1 MKHKRRIKLIRPRL
15 QLKLIGWFLGV
26 ATLALLMQYLL
37 FAWSVSELAATSP
50 DGSATLSV
58 QAPTMLLRALL
69 LSFLFL
75 LPLIA
80 LVGVLVTFRIA
91 GPVYRFETYLGQI
104 ARGEEVGPCRIRDGD
119 ELWELCSR
127 INEAVAALRAQRDLA
142 RATEPR
148 DRGTRDPLRAAS

>member
-37 FAWSVSELAATSP
+37 FAWSVSELAVESP
-50 DGSATLSV
+50 DGVAALSV
-58 QAPTMLLRALL
+58 QAAPMLLRALL
-69 LSFLFL
+69 MSFLFL

-91 GPVYRFETYLGQI
+91 GPVYRFETYLAQI
-104 ARGEEVGPCRIRDGD
+104 ARGEEVGPCRIREGD
-119 ELWELCSR
+119 ELRELCDR
-127 INEAVAALRAQRDLA
+127 INQAVTALRAQRDA
-142 RATEPR
+142 ADAGMTSRSKSPV
-148 DRGTRDPLRAAS
+148 RAAG